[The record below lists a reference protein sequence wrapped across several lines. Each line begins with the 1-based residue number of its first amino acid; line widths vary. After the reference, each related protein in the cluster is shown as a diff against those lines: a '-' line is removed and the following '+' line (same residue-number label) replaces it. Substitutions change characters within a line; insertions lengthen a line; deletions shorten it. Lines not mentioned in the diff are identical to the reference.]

1 MSFAVYV
8 LDWAGALMGKGV
20 WVRMYWHEAA
30 DAYRDVVDGAGL
42 PIARRRDGWS
52 FLVADPGDVDVL
64 DRLTLGGEIVL
75 ERMAGRLVDAA
86 RMMRTYDAAE
96 DLGPRTVA
104 AHAHHEALMGDG
116 AEGDPDEAICSRM
129 GMDAAT
135 WRVVGAAQ
143 TAMAASR
150 PRTCDNRDD

>member
-8 LDWAGALMGKGV
+8 LDWVGALMGKGV

-52 FLVADPGDVDVL
+52 FLVADPGDVGVL
-64 DRLTLGGEIVL
+64 DRLMLDGEIVL

-86 RMMRTYDAAE
+86 RMMRACDAAE

-104 AHAHHEALMGDG
+104 VHAHLEALMGDG
-116 AEGDPDEAICSRM
+116 AGGDPDEAICARM

-135 WRVVGAAQ
+135 WRAVGAAQ
-143 TAMAASR
+143 AAMVASR
-150 PRTCDNRDD
+150 PRTCDD

>member
-30 DAYRDVVDGAGL
+30 DAYRVVVDGAGL

-104 AHAHHEALMGDG
+104 AHAHL
-116 AEGDPDEAICSRM
+116 
-129 GMDAAT
+129 
-135 WRVVGAAQ
+135 
-143 TAMAASR
+143 
-150 PRTCDNRDD
+150 

>member
-8 LDWAGALMGKGV
+8 LDCVGALKGKGV
-20 WVRMYWHEAA
+20 WVRMYWYEAA

-52 FLVADPGDVDVL
+52 FLVADPGAADVL
-64 DRLTLGGEIVL
+64 DWLTFDGEIVL
-75 ERMAGRLVDAA
+75 ERMAGRLVDAV
-86 RMMRTYDAAE
+86 RMMRAYNAAE

-104 AHAHHEALMGDG
+104 AHAHLEALMGDS
-116 AEGDPDEAICSRM
+116 DEAICSRM

-135 WRVVGAAQ
+135 WRVVDSAQ
-143 TAMAASR
+143 AASR
-150 PRTCDNRDD
+150 PRTCDD

>member
-30 DAYRDVVDGAGL
+30 DTYRDVVDGAGL

-64 DRLTLGGEIVL
+64 DRLTLDGEIVL
-75 ERMAGRLVDAA
+75 ERMGGRLVDAA
-86 RMMRTYDAAE
+86 RMMRTYAAE
-96 DLGPRTVA
+96 DFGPRTVA
-104 AHAHHEALMGDG
+104 AHAHLEALMGDG

-135 WRVVGAAQ
+135 WRAVDAAQ
-143 TAMAASR
+143 AASR
-150 PRTCDNRDD
+150 SRTCDD

>member
-20 WVRMYWHEAA
+20 WVRMCWHEAA

-42 PIARRRDGWS
+42 PIARRRDGWNL
-52 FLVADPGDVDVL
+52 LVADPGDVDVL
-64 DRLTLGGEIVL
+64 DRLTLDGEIVL

-86 RMMRTYDAAE
+86 RMMCTYDAAE
-96 DLGPRTVA
+96 DFGPRTVS
-104 AHAHHEALMGDG
+104 AHAHLEALMGDG
-116 AEGDPDEAICSRM
+116 AEDDPDEAICSRM

-135 WRVVGAAQ
+135 WRAVDAAQ
-143 TAMAASR
+143 AAMGASR
-150 PRTCDNRDD
+150 PRTCDDWDD

>member
-20 WVRMYWHEAA
+20 WVRMHWHEAA

-64 DRLTLGGEIVL
+64 DRLTFDGEIVL

-96 DLGPRTVA
+96 GLGPRTVA
-104 AHAHHEALMGDG
+104 AHAHLEALMGDG
-116 AEGDPDEAICSRM
+116 AEGDLDEVTCSRM

-135 WRVVGAAQ
+135 WRTIDAAQ
-143 TAMAASR
+143 AAMAASR
-150 PRTCDNRDD
+150 SRTCDEWDD